1 MAILQK
7 AILINYDKLKNMI
20 ESNTVDEDTT
30 YFLSGKEIISIIKNI
45 EIPSIESLAKTT
57 DIENKLK
64 DYIHIDKIVA
74 TDITKAP
81 DFAGQVAVSYGSIYI
96 AESTEGPGSW
106 RIVQLQ
112 PNDHL

>member
-1 MAILQK
+1 MAVLRK
-7 AILINYDKLKNMI
+7 AILIGYDKLSQMI
-20 ESNTVDEDTT
+20 ESNSIDEDAV
-30 YFLSGKEIISIIKNI
+30 YFLSGKDVVNAIKKI
-45 EIPSIESLAKTT
+45 QIPSI
-57 DIENKLK
+57 DGGKL
-64 DYIHIDKIVA
+64 VA

-81 DFAGQVAVSYGSIYI
+81 DFVGQVAVTYGTIYI

>member
-1 MAILQK
+1 MATLQK

-20 ESNTVDEDTT
+20 ESNTVDEDTA
-30 YFLSGKEIISIIKNI
+30 YFLSGKEIINIIQNI
-45 EIPSIESLAKTT
+45 EIPSIEGLAKTA
-57 DIENKLK
+57 DVENKLK

-81 DFAGQVAVSYGSIYI
+81 DFVGQVAVVYGTIYI

-106 RIVQLQ
+106 RIVLLQ